1 MGANRK
7 VETTILDHILWP
19 PEGLSEGTY
28 LPSCWSG
35 GKAGYEKEQAP
46 NLPLLDATQQHRG
59 ATLVQ
64 HRDKHCD
71 SPECPEHYSQNLGLR
86 NSIMGNISL

>member
-59 ATLVQ
+59 AIWSSTWINTVT
-64 HRDKHCD
+64 
-71 SPECPEHYSQNLGLR
+71 LR
-86 NSIMGNISL
+86 NVPNTTVKI